1 VFGVAVQGNLALLF
15 FGAVLYALAHIFL
28 AVFLSNFAKNE
39 LQAVQ
44 MAPLI
49 ALPSMALSGML
60 IPINAFP
67 DWVQTISKF
76 VPMYYGNRVFEG
88 IMLKGY
94 DIGNLAPEFAIIG
107 GIALLFFMLAV
118 MTVKDKIPA

>member
-1 VFGVAVQGNLALLF
+1 
-15 FGAVLYALAHIFL
+15 
-28 AVFLSNFAKNE
+28 
-39 LQAVQ
+39 

-67 DWVQTISKF
+67 DWVQTVAKF
-76 VPMYYGNRVFEG
+76 VPMYYGNRIFEG

-94 DIGNLAPEFAIIG
+94 GLGDLGLEFAVVG
-107 GIALLFFMLAV
+107 GIAALFFALAV
-118 MTVKDKIPA
+118 FTVKDRIPA